1 MKRRESTMISEMLRL
16 LYVYNAFVV
25 MSLALFMCITQRKII
40 QSMTA
45 RSFLENISAPPAS
58 STEILFWTASSF
70 TVLSILGK
78 LYRREDRNDIRK
90 MLFAAEIIVCM
101 ILMRSLNLVYD
112 GVVLLVAAD
121 LMYRYE
127 GNYREYILLAAM
139 LGLYFMANYNLAIF
153 QLKVIHF
160 DAYLSYYNSPMRS
173 FLAAVKNIFS
183 SLNVVIFVFYM
194 VMIVKNRHEE
204 KERIR
209 LLNEQL
215 AVANEKL
222 RLYAIQSEQMAEI
235 RERNRLAR
243 EIHDTLGHAL
253 TGIAAGLDACTMLI
267 DSAPEFAKQQLIRIR
282 ETARRGIVDVR
293 RSIKKLRPD
302 DLEKLSF
309 KDAIMNM
316 TTGFAASSGVDV
328 GFTMVGVPKDLREDQ
343 QEVLY
348 RVMQESLTNAYRH
361 GGASRVNISIV
372 GGEGRLRI
380 VIADN
385 GRGCDDV
392 KPGFGLRHMRERL
405 ELLHG
410 TLNYWSDEGFIVEVE
425 IPLNRE
431 VRDDKNID
439 SR

>member
-1 MKRRESTMISEMLRL
+1 MQRQDFTMITAMLRL
-16 LYVYNAFVV
+16 LYVYNGFVV
-25 MSLALFMCITQRKII
+25 MSLAIFMSLTQQKII
-40 QSMTA
+40 QSMSA
-45 RSFLENISAPPAS
+45 RSFFENISAPPVS
-58 STEILFWTASSF
+58 STEIFSWSAISF
-70 TVLSILGK
+70 IVLAVLGK
-78 LYRREDRNDIRK
+78 FYRRENRKELRNI
-90 MLFAAEIIVCM
+90 LFAAEIIVCM
-101 ILMRSLNLVYD
+101 ILMHSLNLVYD

-127 GNYREYILLAAM
+127 GHYREFILLAAM

-153 QLKVIHF
+153 QPKVIHF

-194 VMIVKNRHEE
+194 VMIVRNRHEE

-215 AVANEKL
+215 AVANERL
-222 RLYAIQSEQMAEI
+222 RVYAIESEQMAEI

-253 TGIAAGLDACTMLI
+253 TGIAAGLDACAMLI
-267 DSAPEFAKQQLIRIR
+267 DSAPEHAKQQLSRIR

-293 RSIKKLRPD
+293 RSIKKLRPN

-309 KDAIMNM
+309 KDAIMSM
-316 TTGFAASSGVDV
+316 TTGFAASSGIDV
-328 GFTMVGVPKDLREDQ
+328 SFTMVGLPTDLREDQ

-361 GGASRVNISIV
+361 GGASKVSISIG

-410 TLNYWSDEGFIVEVE
+410 TLNYWSDEGFIVEVV
-425 IPLNRE
+425 IPLNQE
-431 VRDDKNID
+431 VHDDKNTD
-439 SR
+439 S